1 MKKIVSI
8 ISMMLLIALSAA
20 AQTTTIKGVL
30 TDSISGETEPYAT
43 VRVFKDNNMEKPVAM
58 SATDLDGKINQ
69 VVEGEGEFVIT
80 FTAVGKVPVSRKLT
94 LGNTADIDLGVV
106 YIADDSKMLE
116 GVEVVAHKTL
126 VKMETDK
133 MSYNVQDDTE
143 SKSATVLDMLRK
155 VPMVTVDGQDKISVN
170 GTSSFKVYVDG
181 KPNVM
186 MSSNPSEVF
195 KSMPA
200 SVVKSIEVV
209 TNPGAKYDAEGAGG
223 VLNIIMNKQNP
234 MAQESLN
241 GYNATVRLQAS
252 TRGVGAGV
260 FANAQQGK
268 LSVGVNGFYNYSKNS
283 TEVEMTREQYSDFG
297 TMTTKYYQDGTT
309 KMPFLMGS
317 LTLGYELDP
326 MSSLNAT
333 LSVNSFNMKN
343 TGHPT
348 TTMSGGIYGEG
359 FSYGNEMIGKNK
371 RTSFTATADYS
382 RFFNAEHTK
391 LLTLT
396 YQFSHSPIKSQNE
409 TIFDPIDNGEG
420 TPIDIM
426 TDRYTD
432 NREKS
437 TEHTVQVDYT
447 TPLSAT
453 QTLNT
458 GVKYL
463 NRNNSSDS
471 KYYLDGV
478 YTDAMSMDYL
488 YKNNILAGY
497 AELESKWGDKLSS
510 KAGLRYE
517 HTWQDVEY
525 KKGNG
530 EDFSK
535 DYGSLVPSASLS
547 YSLAP
552 TQNIGLTYNM
562 RISRPGITYLNPY
575 VDRSSPTMLTY
586 GNPDLDV
593 EKTHNVQLV
602 YNTFSQKFM
611 MNATLR
617 YSFCDNAIEQYNFYD
632 DDNLLNTTYGN
643 MMKRHQLGLNL
654 FANYSLTRDTRIM
667 LNGGINY
674 VDMTSKALDTSNN
687 GWEGDLMVGVQQ
699 KLPWDLNISA
709 NYITSTKSYSLQG
722 WSTGFNLLMGSL
734 SKSFF
739 NDKLT
744 LSLTAV
750 TGLNKGGKLNLETY
764 SEGKDFVSKQAI
776 GVNIGQVVFNVSIS
790 LGNNK
795 RQATRMHQS
804 KITDDFIE
812 RQSTEEQINGQG
824 GMGSGMQGGGN
835 MGGGN
840 MGGGF

>member
-1 MKKIVSI
+1 MKRFLTILSFA
-8 ISMMLLIALSAA
+8 LTIATMAT
-20 AQTTTIKGVL
+20 AQTNTIKGVL

-43 VRVFKDNNMEKPVAM
+43 VRVYQGNETEKTVAM
-58 SATDLDGKINQ
+58 SVTDADGRINQ
-69 VVEGEGEFVIT
+69 EVEGSGLFTIT
-80 FTAVGKVPVSRKLT
+80 FSAVGKNMVTRQLNLNGSV
-94 LGNTADIDLGVV
+94 IDLGTV
-106 YIADDSKMLE
+106 YVTDDSKMLE

-133 MSYNVQDDTE
+133 MSYSVADDTE

-155 VPMVTVDGQDKISVN
+155 VPMVTVDGQDNITVN
-170 GTSSFKVYVDG
+170 GASSFKVYVDG

-186 MSSNPSEVF
+186 MSSNPSQVF

-241 GYNATVRLQAS
+241 GYTATAQLGVS
-252 TRGVGAGV
+252 TRGVGAGL

-268 LSVGVNGFYNYSKNS
+268 LSIGVNGFYNYMNNKG
-283 TEVEMTREQYSDFG
+283 TEVEMTREQYSDMG
-297 TMTTKYYQDGTT
+297 TMTTKYYQKGDT
-309 KMPFLMGS
+309 KIPFMMGS
-317 LTLGYELDP
+317 LNFGYDFDP
-326 MSSLNAT
+326 MNSLNAT
-333 LSVNSFNMKN
+333 FSINQFNMKN

-348 TTMSGGIYGEG
+348 TTMSGGFYGDG
-359 FSYGNEMIGKNK
+359 FTYGNEMMSKNK
-371 RTSFTATADYS
+371 RTSFTATTDYS
-382 RFFNAEHTK
+382 RFFNEEHTK

-396 YQFSHSPIKSQNE
+396 YQFSYSPIKGENE
-409 TIFDPIDNGEG
+409 TIFDPIDNGDG

-426 TDRYTD
+426 TNRYTD

-437 TEHTVQVDYT
+437 TEHTIQVDYT

-458 GVKYL
+458 GLKYL
-463 NRNNSSDS
+463 NRRNSSDS
-471 KYYLDGV
+471 KYYLNDE
-478 YTDAMSMDYL
+478 YNDAMSMDYL

-497 AELESKWGDKLSS
+497 AELESKWGQKWST

-535 DYGSLVPSASLS
+535 DYGTFVPSASLS

-552 TQNIGLTYNM
+552 TQNIGMTYNM

-575 VDRSSPTMLTY
+575 IDRSSPTMLSY

-593 EKTHNVQLV
+593 EKTHNVQMV

-617 YSFCDNAIEQYNFYD
+617 YSFCDNAIEQYSFYD
-632 DDNLLNTTYGN
+632 KDNLLNTTYGN

-654 FANYSLTRDTRIM
+654 YANYSLTTTTRLM
-667 LNGGINY
+667 LNGGITY
-674 VDMTSKALDTSNN
+674 VDMKSPSLDTSNN
-687 GWEGDLMVGVQQ
+687 GWQGNMMVGLQQ
-699 KLPWDLNISA
+699 KLPWDM
-709 NYITSTKSYSLQG
+709 
-722 WSTGFNLLMGSL
+722 NLSM
-734 SKSFF
+734 
-739 NDKLT
+739 N
-744 LSLTAV
+744 
-750 TGLNKGGKLNLETY
+750 
-764 SEGKDFVSKQAI
+764 
-776 GVNIGQVVFNVSIS
+776 
-790 LGNNK
+790 
-795 RQATRMHQS
+795 
-804 KITDDFIE
+804 
-812 RQSTEEQINGQG
+812 
-824 GMGSGMQGGGN
+824 
-835 MGGGN
+835 
-840 MGGGF
+840 

>member
-1 MKKIVSI
+1 MKRFLTILSFA
-8 ISMMLLIALSAA
+8 LTIATMAT
-20 AQTTTIKGVL
+20 AQTNTIKGVL

-43 VRVFKDNNMEKPVAM
+43 VRVYQGNETEKTVAM
-58 SATDLDGKINQ
+58 SVTDADGRINQ
-69 VVEGEGEFVIT
+69 EVEGSGLFTIT
-80 FTAVGKVPVSRKLT
+80 FSAVGKNMVTRQLNLNGSV
-94 LGNTADIDLGVV
+94 IDLGTV
-106 YIADDSKMLE
+106 YVTDDSKMLQ

-133 MSYNVQDDTE
+133 MSYSVADDTE

-155 VPMVTVDGQDKISVN
+155 VPMVTVDGQDNITVN
-170 GTSSFKVYVDG
+170 GASSFKVYVDG

-186 MSSNPSEVF
+186 MSSNPSQVF

-241 GYNATVRLQAS
+241 GYTATAQLGVS
-252 TRGVGAGV
+252 TRGVGAGL

-268 LSVGVNGFYNYSKNS
+268 LSIGVNGFYNYMNNKG
-283 TEVEMTREQYSDFG
+283 TEVEMTREQYSDMG
-297 TMTTKYYQDGTT
+297 TMTTKYYQKGDT
-309 KMPFLMGS
+309 KIPFMMGS
-317 LTLGYELDP
+317 LNFGYDFDP
-326 MSSLNAT
+326 MNSLNAT
-333 LSVNSFNMKN
+333 FSINQFNMKN

-348 TTMSGGIYGEG
+348 TTMSGGFYGDG
-359 FSYGNEMIGKNK
+359 FTYGNEMMSKNK
-371 RTSFTATADYS
+371 RTSFTATTDYS
-382 RFFNAEHTK
+382 RFFNEEHTK

-396 YQFSHSPIKSQNE
+396 YQFSYSPIKGENE
-409 TIFDPIDNGEG
+409 TIFDPIDNGDG

-426 TDRYTD
+426 TNRYTD

-437 TEHTVQVDYT
+437 TEHTIQVDYT

-458 GVKYL
+458 GLKYL
-463 NRNNSSDS
+463 NRRNSSDS
-471 KYYLDGV
+471 KYYLNDE
-478 YTDAMSMDYL
+478 YNDAMSMDYL

-497 AELESKWGDKLSS
+497 AELESKWGQKWST

-535 DYGSLVPSASLS
+535 DYGTFVPSASLS

-552 TQNIGLTYNM
+552 TQNIGMTYNM

-575 VDRSSPTMLTY
+575 IDRSSPTMLSY

-593 EKTHNVQLV
+593 EKTHNVQMV

-617 YSFCDNAIEQYNFYD
+617 YSFCDNAIEQYSFYD
-632 DDNLLNTTYGN
+632 KDNLLNTTYGN

-654 FANYSLTRDTRIM
+654 YANYSLTTTTRLM
-667 LNGGINY
+667 LNGGITY
-674 VDMTSKALDTSNN
+674 VDMKSPSLDTSNN
-687 GWEGDLMVGVQQ
+687 GWQGNMMVGLQQ
-699 KLPWDLNISA
+699 KLPWDMNLSMNWIG
-709 NYITSTKSYSLQG
+709 NTKSYTLQG
-722 WSTGFNLLMGSL
+722 WTSGFNMLIGTL
-734 SKSFF
+734 SKSFL
-739 NDKLT
+739 NDKINVS
-744 LSLTAV
+744 LSGV
-750 TGLNKGGKLNLETY
+750 TGLSKGGKLHLDTY
-764 SEGKDFVSKQAI
+764 SEGKDFISNQAI
-776 GVNIGQVVFNVSIS
+776 GVNISQVQLTVSIK
-790 LGNNK
+790 LGK
-795 RQATRMHQS
+795 GKQQMRMRQS
-804 KITDDFIE
+804 KVTDDFIE
-812 RQSTEEQINGQG
+812 HQSSEEQINGQG
-824 GMGSGMQGGGN
+824 GMGGGMQGGGAQ
-835 MGGGN
+835 GG

>member
-8 ISMMLLIALSAA
+8 IGMMLLITLSAA

-30 TDSISGETEPYAT
+30 TDSISGETEPFAT

-58 SATDLDGKINQ
+58 SATDLDGNIKQ
-69 VVEGEGEFVIT
+69 EVEGEGEFVIT
-80 FTAVGKVPVSRKLT
+80 FSAVGKNTVSRKLT
-94 LGNTADIDLGVV
+94 LGENADIDLGVV
-106 YIADDSKMLE
+106 YITDDSKMLE

-155 VPMVTVDGQDKISVN
+155 VPMVTVDGQDNISVN

-186 MSSNPSEVF
+186 MSSNPSQVF

-241 GYNATVRLQAS
+241 GYSATARMQVS
-252 TRGVGAGV
+252 TKGVGAGL

-268 LSVGVNGFYNYSKNS
+268 LSVGVNGFYTKSKNE

-309 KMPFLMGS
+309 KTPFLMGS

-333 LSVNSFNMKN
+333 FSVNSFNMKN
-343 TGHPT
+343 TGHPV
-348 TTMSGGIYGEG
+348 TTMSGGIYGDG
-359 FSYGNEMIGKNK
+359 FSYGNEMIAKNK
-371 RTSFTATADYS
+371 RTSFTASADYS

-396 YQFSHSPIKSQNE
+396 YQFTQSPTKSQNE
-409 TIFDPIDNGEG
+409 TIFDAVNTEEG
-420 TPIDIM
+420 NPFDVQAN
-426 TDRYTD
+426 RYTD

-471 KYYLDGV
+471 KYYLNDV
-478 YTDAMSMDYL
+478 YNDAMSMDYL

-497 AELESKWGDKLSS
+497 AELESKWGTKWST

-552 TQNIGLTYNM
+552 TQNLGLTYNM
-562 RISRPGITYLNPY
+562 RISRPGISYLNPY
-575 VDRSSPTMLTY
+575 IDRSSPTQLTY

-602 YNTFSQKFM
+602 YNSFSQKFM

-617 YSFCDNAIEQYNFYD
+617 YSFCDNAIEQYSFYD
-632 DDNLLNTTYGN
+632 SSNLLNTTYGN

-654 FANYSLTRDTRIM
+654 YANYSLTTSTRLM
-667 LNGGINY
+667 LNGGVTY
-674 VDMTSKALDTSNN
+674 ADMKSKALDTSNS
-687 GWEGDLMVGVQQ
+687 GWQGNFMVGLQQ
-699 KLPWDLNISA
+699 KLPWDVNLNV
-709 NYITSTKSYSLQG
+709 NYITSTKSYTLQG
-722 WSTGFNLLMGSL
+722 WSTGFNLMMGTL
-734 SKSFF
+734 SKSFL
-739 NDKLT
+739 NDKVT
-744 LSLTAV
+744 VSVAAV
-750 TGLNKGGKLNLETY
+750 TGLNKGGKLNLDSY

-776 GVNIGQVVFNVSIS
+776 GVNISQLVLNVSVT

-795 RQATRMHQS
+795 RQMSRMHQT
-804 KITDDFIE
+804 KVTDDYIE

-824 GMGSGMQGGGN
+824 GI
-835 MGGGN
+835 GGGN

>member
-1 MKKIVSI
+1 MKRFLTILSFA
-8 ISMMLLIALSAA
+8 LTIATMAT
-20 AQTTTIKGVL
+20 AQTNTIKGVL

-43 VRVFKDNNMEKPVAM
+43 VRVYQGNETEKTVAM
-58 SATDLDGKINQ
+58 SVTDADGHINQ
-69 VVEGEGEFVIT
+69 EVEGSGLFTIT
-80 FTAVGKVPVSRKLT
+80 FSAVGKNMVTRQLNLNGSV
-94 LGNTADIDLGVV
+94 IDLGTV
-106 YIADDSKMLE
+106 YVTDDSKMLE

-133 MSYNVQDDTE
+133 MSYSVADDTE

-155 VPMVTVDGQDKISVN
+155 VPMVTVDGQDNITVN
-170 GTSSFKVYVDG
+170 GASSFKVYVDG

-186 MSSNPSEVF
+186 MSSNPSQVF

-241 GYNATVRLQAS
+241 GYTATAQLGVS
-252 TRGVGAGV
+252 TRGVGAGL

-268 LSVGVNGFYNYSKNS
+268 LSIGVNGFYNYMNNKG
-283 TEVEMTREQYSDFG
+283 TEVEMTREQYSDMG
-297 TMTTKYYQDGTT
+297 TMTTKYYQKGDT
-309 KMPFLMGS
+309 KIPFMMGS
-317 LTLGYELDP
+317 LNFGYDFDP
-326 MSSLNAT
+326 MNSLNAT
-333 LSVNSFNMKN
+333 FSINQFNMKN

-348 TTMSGGIYGEG
+348 TTMSGGFYGDG
-359 FSYGNEMIGKNK
+359 FTYGNEMMSKNK
-371 RTSFTATADYS
+371 RTSFTATTDYS
-382 RFFNAEHTK
+382 RFFNEEHTK

-396 YQFSHSPIKSQNE
+396 YQFSYSPIKGENE
-409 TIFDPIDNGEG
+409 TIFDPIDNGDG

-426 TDRYTD
+426 TNRYTD

-437 TEHTVQVDYT
+437 TEHTIQADYT

-458 GVKYL
+458 GLKYL
-463 NRNNSSDS
+463 NRRNSSDS
-471 KYYLDGV
+471 KYYLNDE
-478 YTDAMSMDYL
+478 YNDAMSMDYL

-497 AELESKWGDKLSS
+497 AELESKWGQKWST

-535 DYGSLVPSASLS
+535 DYGTFVPSASLS

-575 VDRSSPTMLTY
+575 RDNSSPTMVSY

-593 EKTHNVQLV
+593 EKTHNVQMV
-602 YNTFSQKFM
+602 FNSFSQKFM

-617 YSFCDNAIEQYNFYD
+617 YSFCDNAIEQYSFYD
-632 DDNLLNTTYGN
+632 DKNLLNTTYGN

-654 FANYSLTRDTRIM
+654 YANYSLTTTTRLM
-667 LNGGINY
+667 LNGGITY
-674 VDMTSKALDTSNN
+674 VDMKSPSLDTSNN
-687 GWEGDLMVGVQQ
+687 GWQGNMMVGLQQ
-699 KLPWDLNISA
+699 KLPWDMNLSMNWIG
-709 NYITSTKSYSLQG
+709 NTKSYTLQG
-722 WSTGFNLLMGSL
+722 WTSGFNMLIGTL
-734 SKSFF
+734 SKSFL
-739 NDKLT
+739 NDKINVS
-744 LSLTAV
+744 LSGV
-750 TGLNKGGKLNLETY
+750 TGLSKGGKLHLDTY
-764 SEGKDFVSKQAI
+764 SEGKDFISNQAI
-776 GVNIGQVVFNVSIS
+776 GVNISQVQLTVSIK
-790 LGNNK
+790 LGK
-795 RQATRMHQS
+795 GKQQMRMRQS
-804 KITDDFIE
+804 KVTDDFIE
-812 RQSTEEQINGQG
+812 HQSSEEQLNGQG
-824 GMGSGMQGGGN
+824 GMGGGMQGGGAQ
-835 MGGGN
+835 GG